1 MVVVCTLLPDKV
13 GVTGSTPE
21 AGVLFRLKI
30 KVLFVIYTEPP
41 KRVVMV
47 DANFGYG
54 GRLAF
59 IL

>member
-1 MVVVCTLLPDKV
+1 MVVVCTLPPGKL
-13 GVTGSTPE
+13 GVTGSIPE
-21 AGVLFRLKI
+21 AGVLIRLKI
-30 KVLFVIYTEPP
+30 KVLFVIYTELP
-41 KRVVMV
+41 KRVVMM

>member
-1 MVVVCTLLPDKV
+1 MVVVCTLLPGKL
-13 GVTGSTPE
+13 GVSGSIPE
-21 AGVLFRLKI
+21 AGLLFRLQI
-30 KVLFVIYTEPP
+30 NVFFVIYTEPP
-41 KRVVMV
+41 KRVVMM